1 MSITLKDLE
10 RDLAHYEMVIKALLK
25 EVEYLTRALESML
38 SKRDYT
44 KGTSKVVEELVTKVL
59 HLGEYIM
66 AYRLLLYQKRRL
78 EAYKKYKS

>member
-1 MSITLKDLE
+1 VSITLKDLE